1 MCNEDIKFQ
10 ELGQVL
16 SNECIAPNVYVM
28 EITAPRICEAAR
40 PGQFVHVKVADN
52 PVQLLR
58 MPFGVYDCNPQIG
71 SIEICFQ
78 VLGEGTRQLST
89 LSIGERMDVLGPIGN
104 GWSMPQAASHALIV
118 SGGLGAA
125 PMNLLARELCT
136 RGCTVDIVMGG
147 PSSER
152 LVCRERLAKSALES
166 GGKLLVS
173 TDDGSE
179 GVHGFCTQIS
189 DELLRQE
196 GQDYDYICVCG
207 PGPMERNA
215 VKLPLELGIYTE
227 ASFEKLMACG
237 IGACLSC
244 IVETVD
250 GRKRC
255 CVDGPVFDVAKVVW

>member
-16 SNECIAPNVYVM
+16 ANECIAPGVFVM
-28 EITAPRICEAAR
+28 EITAPRICKEAR

-71 SIEICFQ
+71 SIEICYQ
-78 VLGEGTRQLST
+78 LLGEGTRQLST
-89 LSIGERMDVLGPIGN
+89 LGIGDRVDVLGPIGN
-104 GWSMPQAASHALIV
+104 GWSMPAQSRHALII

-125 PMNLLARELCT
+125 PMNLLARELAA
-136 RGCTVDIVMGG
+136 RGTVVDIVMGG

-152 LVCRERLAKSALES
+152 LVCRDRLTKSALAS
-166 GGKLLVS
+166 GGQVLVS

-179 GVHGFCTQIS
+179 GLHGFCTQIS
-189 DELLRQE
+189 DQLLRE
-196 GQDYDYICVCG
+196 AGQSYDYICICG

-255 CVDGPVFDVAKVVW
+255 CVDGPVFDVTKVVW

>member
-1 MCNEDIKFQ
+1 M
-10 ELGQVL
+10 
-16 SNECIAPNVYVM
+16 
-28 EITAPRICEAAR
+28 
-40 PGQFVHVKVADN
+40 
-52 PVQLLR
+52 
-58 MPFGVYDCNPQIG
+58 
-71 SIEICFQ
+71 
-78 VLGEGTRQLST
+78 LGEGTRQLST
-89 LSIGERMDVLGPIGN
+89 LSIGERVDVLGPIGN

-179 GVHGFCTQIS
+179 GLHGFCTQIS